1 MGKKQRQHSADF
13 KFRVA
18 LEALEGGKTVRQLSS
33 EHGVHANLIRA
44 WKRQLQGDG
53 PSVFAARGERMQ
65 GAQGVREAELY
76 EQIERLK
83 MELGW
88 LKGKVEGS
96 GQ

>member
-1 MGKKQRQHSADF
+1 MVKERRRHTAAF

-18 LEALEGGKTVRQLSS
+18 LEAVEGSKTISQLSS
-33 EHGVHANLIRA
+33 EHEIHANLIRA
-44 WKRQLQGDG
+44 WKRQLLEDG
-53 PSVFAARGERMQ
+53 PSVFAAKGKRKQ
-65 GAQGVREAELY
+65 GAREAELY

-96 GQ
+96 NQ